1 MLEELARLRAELSRS
16 DRVQMNLFRK
26 VESMEK
32 KASTSMETAMALKQ
46 EKRSLEKNMT
56 KKDEELK
63 KKSDDLMRLKKSL
76 KDAQKKI

>member
-1 MLEELARLRAELSRS
+1 
-16 DRVQMNLFRK
+16 
-26 VESMEK
+26 
-32 KASTSMETAMALKQ
+32 
-46 EKRSLEKNMT
+46 MT